1 MNQPGIK
8 LLKYLFYSLLLV
20 FALYLGINYKNLT
33 DKKHY
38 VVNVSNK
45 LEEVLY
51 HINTKYVDTV
61 NNDQLMERAI
71 TSMLESLDPHST
83 YSTAEE
89 NKKQQEDLD
98 GAFEGIGIQ
107 FNILNDTI
115 MVINTISGGPSEK
128 AGIRTGDRIIEVNSE
143 KVAHVGIT
151 NEEVLKML
159 RGKKGTTVQLSILR
173 PGVATPLP
181 YTITRDVIETHSID
195 IAYMIQPKT
204 GYIKINQFGGTTVEE
219 FETALENLIHK
230 GMEKLILDLQGNS
243 GGYLEVALQIC
254 DHFLKRGELILY
266 TEGEHTETEK
276 FHATSKGLF
285 EDGELIILIDE
296 LSASASEIVA
306 GAVQD
311 NDRGTVVGRR
321 SFGKGLVQRLITLSD
336 GSSLR
341 LTIARYHTPSGRSIQ
356 RSYDHGVEAYYE
368 DFIKRYGESSSAKEK
383 SIEEEEKELLQYKT
397 KKGKT
402 VYGGGGILP
411 DIVVPLDTTTFSESF
426 KLLFNS
432 SLLIE
437 FCLNYSTD
445 NHQEL
450 KSRYR
455 SAIHF
460 VKNMRIHDS
469 MIQDYINFY
478 QNKNNQK
485 DITISNKEKEELRH
499 WLKALIG
506 RNLYQNDA
514 FYPIL
519 NEKDPIVQRALKI
532 K

>member
-1 MNQPGIK
+1 MNQPIIK
-8 LLKYLFYSLLLV
+8 LLKYLFYSLLLI
-20 FALYLGINYKNLT
+20 FALYLGINFKNLT
-33 DKKHY
+33 NKKY
-38 VVNVSNK
+38 VINVSNK

-61 NNDQLMERAI
+61 NNTQLMERAI

-89 NKKQQEDLD
+89 NKKQQEVLD

-115 MVINTISGGPSEK
+115 MVINTTSGGPSEK

-143 KVAHVGIT
+143 KVAKVGIT
-151 NEEVLKML
+151 NEEVLKKL

-181 YTITRDVIETHSID
+181 YKITRDIIETHSVD
-195 IAYMIQPKT
+195 IAYMIQPQT
-204 GYIKINQFGGTTVEE
+204 GYIKINQFGGTTVSE
-219 FETALENLIHK
+219 FESALKSLTQK
-230 GMEKLILDLQGNS
+230 GMKKLILDLQGNS
-243 GGYLEVALQIC
+243 GGYLEAALQIC
-254 DHFLKRGELILY
+254 DHFLKKGELILY

-285 EDGELIILIDE
+285 ENGELIILIDE
-296 LSASASEIVA
+296 FSASASEIVA

-341 LTIARYHTPSGRSIQ
+341 LTVARYHTPSGRSIQ

-368 DFIKRYGESSSAKEK
+368 DIIKRYVETPSTKEK
-383 SIEEEEKELLQYKT
+383 PIDEEKEPLQYKT
-397 KKGKT
+397 KKGRT

-411 DIVVPLDTTTFSESF
+411 DIVVPLDTTSFSESF
-426 KLLFNS
+426 KSLLNS

-437 FCLNYSTD
+437 FCLNYSTEKQ
-445 NHQEL
+445 QEL
-450 KSRYR
+450 KSRY
-455 SAIHF
+455 SSPTHF

-469 MIQDYINFY
+469 IIQDYINFY
-478 QNKNNQK
+478 QSKNNQK
-485 DITISNKEKEELRH
+485 DIKVNNKEVEELRH

-506 RNLYQNDA
+506 RNLYQNEA

-519 NEKDPIVQRALKI
+519 NETDPIVQRALKI

>member
-1 MNQPGIK
+1 MNQPVIK
-8 LLKYLFYSLLLV
+8 LLKYLFYSLLLI
-20 FALYLGINYKNLT
+20 FALYLGINFKNLT
-33 DKKHY
+33 NKKY
-38 VVNVSNK
+38 VINVSNK

-61 NNDQLMERAI
+61 NNTQLMERAI

-89 NKKQQEDLD
+89 NKKQQEVLD

-115 MVINTISGGPSEK
+115 MVINTTSGGPSEK

-143 KVAHVGIT
+143 KVAKVGIT
-151 NEEVLKML
+151 NEEVLKKL

-181 YTITRDVIETHSID
+181 YTITRDIIETHSVD
-195 IAYMIQPKT
+195 IAYMIQPQT
-204 GYIKINQFGGTTVEE
+204 GYIKINQFGGTTVSE
-219 FETALENLIHK
+219 FESALKSLTQK
-230 GMEKLILDLQGNS
+230 GMKKLILDLQGNS
-243 GGYLEVALQIC
+243 GGYLEAALQIC
-254 DHFLKRGELILY
+254 DHFLKKGELILY

-296 LSASASEIVA
+296 FSASASEIVA

-341 LTIARYHTPSGRSIQ
+341 LTVARYHTPSGRSIQ

-368 DFIKRYGESSSAKEK
+368 DIIKRYVETPSAKEK
-383 SIEEEEKELLQYKT
+383 TIDEEKEPLQYKT
-397 KKGKT
+397 KKGRI

-426 KLLFNS
+426 KSLLNS

-437 FCLNYSTD
+437 FCLNYSTEKQ
-445 NHQEL
+445 QEL
-450 KSRYR
+450 KSGY
-455 SAIHF
+455 SSPTHF
-460 VKNMRIHDS
+460 VKNMRIPDS
-469 MIQDYINFY
+469 IIQDYINFY
-478 QNKNNQK
+478 QSKNNQK
-485 DITISNKEKEELRH
+485 DIKVNNKEVEELRH

-506 RNLYQNDA
+506 RNLYQNEA

-519 NEKDPIVQRALKI
+519 NETDPIVQRALKV

>member
-1 MNQPGIK
+1 MNQSIIK
-8 LLKYLFYSLLLV
+8 LLKYLFYSLLLI
-20 FALYLGINYKNLT
+20 FALYLGINYRNLANQ
-33 DKKHY
+33 KHY

-61 NNDQLMERAI
+61 NNNQLMERAI

-89 NKKQQEDLD
+89 NKKQQEVLD

-107 FNILNDTI
+107 FNIINDTI
-115 MVINTISGGPSEK
+115 MVINTTSGGPSEK

-143 KVAHVGIT
+143 KVAKVGIT
-151 NEEVLKML
+151 NEEVLKKL
-159 RGKKGTTVQLSILR
+159 RGKKGTTVQISILR
-173 PGVATPLP
+173 PGISTLLP
-181 YTITRDVIETHSID
+181 YTITRDVIETHSVD

-204 GYIKINQFGGTTVEE
+204 GYIKINQFGGTTVSE
-219 FETALENLIHK
+219 FETALENLIQK
-230 GMEKLILDLQGNS
+230 GMKKLILDLQGNS
-243 GGYLEVALQIC
+243 GGYLEAALQIC

-296 LSASASEIVA
+296 FSASASEIVA

-336 GSSLR
+336 GSTLR

-356 RSYDHGVEAYYE
+356 RSYKKGVEAYYD
-368 DFIKRYGESSSAKEK
+368 DFIKRYGENSSL
-383 SIEEEEKELLQYKT
+383 EEKTPQDEEELLQYKT
-397 KKGKT
+397 KKGRT

-426 KLLFNS
+426 KALLNS

-445 NHQEL
+445 NHQVL

-460 VKNMRIHDS
+460 VKNMRIDDS

-478 QNKNNQK
+478 QNKNNKK
-485 DITISNKEKEELRH
+485 DIIINNKEKEELRH

-506 RNLYQNDA
+506 RNLYQNEA

-519 NEKDPIVQRALKI
+519 NEKDPIVQRALKV